1 MRKLYFTPL
10 PIIRD
15 IQRKTNCFFAL
26 DSFDTK
32 LYPVYNLYKELKKD
46 LTLRSTN
53 ANLYLYEKLSI
64 K

>member
-26 DSFDTK
+26 DIFDTE
-32 LYPVYNLYKELKKD
+32 LYPVYNVYKELKKD